1 MDWQCVWL
9 FYIYWF
15 PKSKE
20 MIINT
25 SKTFTVLKDQ
35 KDGIED
41 FSKFLTH
48 TVPTRFKDQN
58 LIIDLLPYTNLSLE
72 QLLMFIE
79 LSNKHRILNHSFVIV
94 NNALDPD
101 ILPDEIMV
109 VPTLLEA
116 QDVIEM
122 EEIERDLG
130 F

>member
-1 MDWQCVWL
+1 
-9 FYIYWF
+9 
-15 PKSKE
+15 

-35 KDGIED
+35 KDGIKD
-41 FSKFLTH
+41 FAKFLTH

-58 LIIDLLPYTNLSLE
+58 LIIDLLSYANLSLD
-72 QLLMFIE
+72 QLLLFIE
-79 LSNKHRILNHSFVIV
+79 LSNQHRISKHSFVIV

-101 ILPDEIMV
+101 ILPNEIMV

>member
-1 MDWQCVWL
+1 
-9 FYIYWF
+9 
-15 PKSKE
+15 

>member
-1 MDWQCVWL
+1 
-9 FYIYWF
+9 
-15 PKSKE
+15 

-41 FSKFLTH
+41 FAKFLTH

-58 LIIDLLPYTNLSLE
+58 LIIDLLSYTNLSLE

-79 LSNKHRILNHSFVIV
+79 PSNRHRTFNHSFVIV

-101 ILPDEIMV
+101 LLPDEIMV
-109 VPTLLEA
+109 VPTFLEA

>member
-1 MDWQCVWL
+1 
-9 FYIYWF
+9 
-15 PKSKE
+15 

-35 KDGIED
+35 KDDIED
-41 FSKFLTH
+41 FARFLTRSI
-48 TVPTRFKDQN
+48 PTRFQDQN
-58 LIIDLLPYTNLSLE
+58 LIIDLLSYSDLSLN
-72 QLLMFIE
+72 QLLLFIE
-79 LSNKHRILNHSFVIV
+79 LSNQHRILKHSFVIV
-94 NNALDPD
+94 NNAIDPD
-101 ILPDEIMV
+101 TLPNEIMV

>member
-1 MDWQCVWL
+1 
-9 FYIYWF
+9 
-15 PKSKE
+15 
-20 MIINT
+20 MIINN

-41 FSKFLTH
+41 FAKFLTH

-58 LIIDLLPYTNLSLE
+58 LIIDLLSYTNLSLE

-79 LSNKHRILNHSFVIV
+79 LSNKHRTLNHSFVIV
-94 NNALDPD
+94 NDAIDLD

-116 QDVIEM
+116 HDVIEM

>member
-1 MDWQCVWL
+1 
-9 FYIYWF
+9 
-15 PKSKE
+15 

-41 FSKFLTH
+41 FAKFLNH
-48 TVPTRFKDQN
+48 SIPARFKDQN
-58 LIIDLLPYTNLSLE
+58 LIIDLLSYTNLSLE
-72 QLLMFIE
+72 QLLMFIKI
-79 LSNKHRILNHSFVIV
+79 SNQHRISKHSFVIV
-94 NNALDPD
+94 NNALDPN
-101 ILPDEIMV
+101 ILPNEIMV

-116 QDVIEM
+116 QDIIEM

>member
-1 MDWQCVWL
+1 
-9 FYIYWF
+9 
-15 PKSKE
+15 

-25 SKTFTVLKDQ
+25 FKTFTVLKDQ
-35 KDGIED
+35 KDGIKD
-41 FSKFLTH
+41 FAKFLTH
-48 TVPTRFKDQN
+48 TVPARFKDQN
-58 LIIDLLPYTNLSLE
+58 LIIDLLSYANLSLD

-79 LSNKHRILNHSFVIV
+79 LSNQHRISKHSFVIV

-101 ILPDEIMV
+101 ILPNEIMV

>member
-1 MDWQCVWL
+1 
-9 FYIYWF
+9 
-15 PKSKE
+15 

-35 KDGIED
+35 KDSIED
-41 FSKFLTH
+41 FAKFLNYII
-48 TVPTRFKDQN
+48 PTRFKDQN
-58 LIIDLLPYTNLSLE
+58 LIIDLLAYTNLSLE
-72 QLLMFIE
+72 QLLLFIE
-79 LSNKHRILNHSFVIV
+79 ISNQHRISKHSFVIV

-101 ILPDEIMV
+101 IQPNEIMV

>member
-1 MDWQCVWL
+1 
-9 FYIYWF
+9 
-15 PKSKE
+15 

-41 FSKFLTH
+41 FAKFLTH

-58 LIIDLLPYTNLSLE
+58 LIIDLLSYTNLSLE

-79 LSNKHRILNHSFVIV
+79 LSNKHRTLNHSFVIV
-94 NNALDPD
+94 NDAIDLD

>member
-1 MDWQCVWL
+1 
-9 FYIYWF
+9 
-15 PKSKE
+15 

-35 KDGIED
+35 KDDIED
-41 FSKFLTH
+41 FARFLIRSI
-48 TVPTRFKDQN
+48 PTRFQDQN
-58 LIIDLLPYTNLSLE
+58 LIIDLLSYTDLSLN
-72 QLLMFIE
+72 QLLLFIE
-79 LSNKHRILNHSFVIV
+79 LSNQHRMLKHSFVIV

-101 ILPDEIMV
+101 TLPNEIMV

>member
-1 MDWQCVWL
+1 
-9 FYIYWF
+9 
-15 PKSKE
+15 

-41 FSKFLTH
+41 FDKFLNYII
-48 TVPTRFKDQN
+48 PTRFKDQN
-58 LIIDLLPYTNLSLE
+58 LIIDLLAYTNLSLE
-72 QLLMFIE
+72 QLLLFIE
-79 LSNKHRILNHSFVIV
+79 LSNQHRVSKHSFVIV

-101 ILPDEIMV
+101 ILPNEIMV

>member
-1 MDWQCVWL
+1 
-9 FYIYWF
+9 
-15 PKSKE
+15 

-41 FSKFLTH
+41 FAKFLNYI
-48 TVPTRFKDQN
+48 VPKRFKDQN
-58 LIIDLLPYTNLSLE
+58 LIIDLLSYTNLSLE

-79 LSNKHRILNHSFVIV
+79 LSNKHRTLNHSFVIV

>member
-1 MDWQCVWL
+1 
-9 FYIYWF
+9 
-15 PKSKE
+15 

-58 LIIDLLPYTNLSLE
+58 LIIDLLSYTNLSLE

>member
-1 MDWQCVWL
+1 
-9 FYIYWF
+9 
-15 PKSKE
+15 

-41 FSKFLTH
+41 FAKFLNYII
-48 TVPTRFKDQN
+48 PTRFKDQN
-58 LIIDLLPYTNLSLE
+58 LIIDLLTYTNLSLE
-72 QLLMFIE
+72 QLLLFIE
-79 LSNKHRILNHSFVIV
+79 LSNQHRVSKHSFVIV

-101 ILPDEIMV
+101 ILPNEIMV

>member
-1 MDWQCVWL
+1 
-9 FYIYWF
+9 
-15 PKSKE
+15 

-35 KDGIED
+35 KDDIED
-41 FSKFLTH
+41 FARFLIRSI
-48 TVPTRFKDQN
+48 PTRFQDQN
-58 LIIDLLPYTNLSLE
+58 LIIDLLSYTDLSLN
-72 QLLMFIE
+72 QLLLFIE
-79 LSNKHRILNHSFVIV
+79 LSNQHRMLKHSFVIV

-101 ILPDEIMV
+101 TLPNEIMV

-116 QDVIEM
+116 QEVILM

>member
-1 MDWQCVWL
+1 
-9 FYIYWF
+9 
-15 PKSKE
+15 

-35 KDGIED
+35 KDDIED
-41 FSKFLTH
+41 FARFLIRSI
-48 TVPTRFKDQN
+48 PTRFQDQN
-58 LIIDLLPYTNLSLE
+58 LIIDLLSYTDLSLN
-72 QLLMFIE
+72 QLLLFIE
-79 LSNKHRILNHSFVIV
+79 LSNQHRMLKHSFVIV

-101 ILPDEIMV
+101 TLPNEIMV

-116 QDVIEM
+116 QDVIVM

>member
-1 MDWQCVWL
+1 
-9 FYIYWF
+9 
-15 PKSKE
+15 

-41 FSKFLTH
+41 FAKFLNH
-48 TVPTRFKDQN
+48 SIPARFKDQN
-58 LIIDLLPYTNLSLE
+58 LIIDLLSYANLSLE
-72 QLLMFIE
+72 QLLLFIE
-79 LSNKHRILNHSFVIV
+79 LSNQHRISKHSFVIV

-101 ILPDEIMV
+101 ILPNEIMV
-109 VPTLLEA
+109 VPTLLEP

>member
-1 MDWQCVWL
+1 
-9 FYIYWF
+9 
-15 PKSKE
+15 
-20 MIINT
+20 MIINN

-41 FSKFLTH
+41 FAKFLTH

-58 LIIDLLPYTNLSLE
+58 LIIDLLSYTNLSLE

-79 LSNKHRILNHSFVIV
+79 LSNKHRTLNHSFVIV
-94 NNALDPD
+94 NDAIDLD

>member
-1 MDWQCVWL
+1 
-9 FYIYWF
+9 
-15 PKSKE
+15 
-20 MIINT
+20 MIINN

-41 FSKFLTH
+41 FAKFLTH

-58 LIIDLLPYTNLSLE
+58 LIIDLLSYTNLSLE

-79 LSNKHRILNHSFVIV
+79 LSNKHRTLNHSFVIV
-94 NNALDPD
+94 NDAIDPD